1 MKTKKQGVKKM
12 SDKEIIILTKKFYLK
27 PTEEQ
32 SIILGSMC
40 KSSAKLWNV
49 ANYEKR
55 NYKELGFE
63 KYPNWYAQKKR
74 LKSNFWYKN
83 LPSQTA
89 QEVLN
94 ILEKSW
100 KSFFKLKETGG
111 IHSPRPPR
119 FKKKGSKYN
128 IKYLNNG
135 FKIEG
140 DIIRFS
146 ISGQQKEYLKS
157 TYGIKSKYLY
167 VKIKEFSQLN
177 LKVKEIEFKP
187 LKNGD
192 YEIFIA
198 HEVIAPKNKKDNGKY
213 LSIDLGVTNLMTC
226 YDNFNKRSF
235 IISGRQWLSI
245 NRYFDKKI
253 GYYQNIADRQQTSKG
268 IKYPKKTKRV
278 KKLYDK
284 RRKQLNHLIHSA
296 TKTIANYCIEND
308 ISKVIIGD
316 LKNIRKD
323 ANLGKINNQKF
334 HKLPFKQIVDKLTY
348 KLLLSGIEVI
358 KIKESYTSQ
367 CSPLSKD
374 VSKKY
379 AKKSNRKH
387 RGLYKDEVQIFNA
400 DSVGAFNIM
409 RLFIKKS
416 KKNIKLTP
424 KGLSNPYVYRF
435 NMEDTFKVAV

>member
-1 MKTKKQGVKKM
+1 M
-12 SDKEIIILTKKFYLK
+12 SDKEIVILTKKFYLK
-27 PTEEQ
+27 PTKSQ

-63 KYPNWYAQKKR
+63 RYPNWYDQKKR
-74 LKSNFWYKN
+74 LKTNFWYKN

-94 ILEKSW
+94 ALEKSW

-111 IHSPRPPR
+111 TRNPRPPR
-119 FKKKGSKYN
+119 FKKKGSKHN

-135 FKIEG
+135 FKIEK

-146 ISGQQKEYLKS
+146 IPKQQREYLKS
-157 TYGIKSKYLY
+157 TYGIESKYLY
-167 VKIKEFSQLN
+167 VKIKGFSQLN

-192 YEIFIA
+192 YEILIA
-198 HEVIAPKNKKDNGKY
+198 HKVKISKLKKDNGKY
-213 LSIDLGVTNLMTC
+213 VSIDLGVVNLMTC

-235 IISGRQWLSI
+235 IISGKQWLSI

-253 GYYQNIADRQQTSKG
+253 SYYQNIGDKQQTSKG
-268 IKYPKKTKRV
+268 IKYPRKTKRV

-284 RRKQLNHLIHSA
+284 RKKQLNHLIHCA
-296 TKTIANYCIEND
+296 TKTIVEYCIEND

-316 LKNIRKD
+316 IKNIREN
-323 ANLGKINNQKF
+323 ANLGKVNNQKF

-348 KLLLSGIEVI
+348 KLKFEGIEVI
-358 KIKESYTSQ
+358 KINERYTSQ
-367 CSPLSKD
+367 CPPLSKD
-374 VSKKY
+374 VSKRY

-387 RGLYKDEVQIFNA
+387 RGLYIDDNLIFNA

-416 KKNIKLTP
+416 KKDIKLTP
-424 KGLSNPYVYRF
+424 KGLSNPTTYKF
-435 NMEDTFKVAV
+435 NIESTFKVAV

>member
-1 MKTKKQGVKKM
+1 M
-12 SDKEIIILTKKFYLK
+12 SDKQIIILTKKFYLK
-27 PTEEQ
+27 ATEEQ

-40 KSSAKLWNV
+40 KSSAKLWNI

-63 KYPNWYAQKKR
+63 KYPNWYDQKKR
-74 LKSNFWYKN
+74 LKNNFWYKN

-111 IHSPRPPR
+111 THNPRPPR

-146 ISGQQKEYLKS
+146 IPEQQREYLKS
-157 TYGIKSKYLY
+157 TYGIESKYLY
-167 VKIKEFSQLN
+167 VKIKRFSQLN

-198 HEVIAPKNKKDNGKY
+198 HEVKISKFKKDNGRY
-213 LSIDLGVTNLMTC
+213 LSIDLGVANLMTC

-268 IKYPKKTKRV
+268 IKHPRKTKKV
-278 KKLYDK
+278 KKLYAK

-296 TKTIANYCIEND
+296 TKSIVDYCIENN

-316 LKNIRKD
+316 LKNVRKN
-323 ANLGKINNQKF
+323 ANLGKTNNQKF

-348 KLLLSGIEVI
+348 KLKLENIEVI

-374 VSKKY
+374 VSKRY

-387 RGLYKDEVQIFNA
+387 RGLYKDGIEIFNA

-424 KGLSNPYVYRF
+424 KGLSNPYVYKF
-435 NMEDTFKVAV
+435 NMENTFKVAV

>member
-1 MKTKKQGVKKM
+1 M
-12 SDKEIIILTKKFYLK
+12 SDKQIIILTKKFYLK
-27 PTEEQ
+27 ATEEQ

-40 KSSAKLWNV
+40 KSSAKLWNI

-63 KYPNWYAQKKR
+63 KYPNWYDQKKR
-74 LKSNFWYKN
+74 FKNNFWYKN

-111 IHSPRPPR
+111 THNPRPPR

-146 ISGQQKEYLKS
+146 IPEQQREYLKS
-157 TYGIKSKYLY
+157 TYGIESKYLY
-167 VKIKEFSQLN
+167 VKIKRFSQLN

-198 HEVIAPKNKKDNGKY
+198 HEVKISKFKKDNGRY
-213 LSIDLGVTNLMTC
+213 LSIDLGVANLMTC

-268 IKYPKKTKRV
+268 IKHPRKTKKV
-278 KKLYDK
+278 KKLYAK

-296 TKTIANYCIEND
+296 TKSIVDYCIENN

-316 LKNIRKD
+316 LKNVRKN
-323 ANLGKINNQKF
+323 ANLGKTNNQKF

-348 KLLLSGIEVI
+348 KLKLENIEVI

-374 VSKKY
+374 VSKRY

-387 RGLYKDEVQIFNA
+387 RGLYKDGIEIFNA

-424 KGLSNPYVYRF
+424 KGLGNPYVYKF
-435 NMEDTFKVAV
+435 NMENTFKVAV